1 MPRPTQ
7 RPPRRRPRV
16 ARRRSTSASIAKAA
30 ITGAVDVGD
39 VAAAGRASSM
49 TDTPAPATGVQRT
62 VLPNGL
68 TVLSEFYP
76 GVRSVALGA
85 WVRAASV
92 HETPDV
98 MGVSHLLEH
107 MVFKGTERRTAHEL
121 ALSLES
127 LGGSLDA
134 FTAREHTSFQARVL
148 DEHLPE
154 AADVMF
160 DLMFRPLLR
169 AEDLKLE
176 RKVVLEEI
184 SMVEDTPD
192 DLVFELHN
200 ETLWGAHPMGY
211 SILGTRDSVANMR
224 LDDVRALH
232 ERAYH
237 PPHVVVAAAGNV
249 THDRLLAV
257 LAEAGWADL
266 PRGDGVPMV
275 EVPVVAAPPARRDV
289 TRDGAQC
296 HVVLGSA
303 TVPHRDGRRYALML
317 VDTLLGG
324 GMSSRLFQK
333 VREELGLAY
342 SVYTFQSFHSF
353 AGTHGVYVGT
363 APETRAQALAA
374 VQEELQRVAEHGI
387 PEREL
392 AQGRQQLK
400 GQITLGLESPAAR
413 MYRLASVE
421 LYHEKFRPLDEVLRD
436 VDAID
441 VDAARAVCAEFFPP
455 ERQTVVSLGP
465 ES

>member
-1 MPRPTQ
+1 
-7 RPPRRRPRV
+7 
-16 ARRRSTSASIAKAA
+16 
-30 ITGAVDVGD
+30 
-39 VAAAGRASSM
+39 M
-49 TDTPAPATGVQRT
+49 THSPVPESGVQRT

-92 HETPDV
+92 HEPREV

-107 MVFKGTERRTAHEL
+107 LVFKGTERRNAHEL

-134 FTAREHTSFQARVL
+134 YTSREHTSFQARVL
-148 DEHLPE
+148 DEHLPQ

-169 AEDLKLE
+169 AEDLRLE

-192 DLVFELHN
+192 DLVFEMHN
-200 ETLWGAHPMGY
+200 EALWGAHPMGY
-211 SILGTRDSVANMR
+211 TILGTRETVANMK
-224 LDDVRALH
+224 LDDLRGLH
-232 ERAYH
+232 ARAYH
-237 PPHVVVAAAGNV
+237 PPHVVVSAAGNV
-249 THDRLLAV
+249 THAHLLEV

-266 PRGDGVPMV
+266 PRGDDTPMV
-275 EVPVVAAPPARRDV
+275 EVAAVPLAPAMRHVD
-289 TRDGAQC
+289 RDGAQC

-303 TVPHRDGRRYALML
+303 TVPHRDERRYALML

-324 GMSSRLFQK
+324 GMSSRLFQR

-342 SVYTFQSFHSF
+342 SVYTFQSFHSL
-353 AGTHGVYVGT
+353 AGAHGVYVGT
-363 APETRAQALAA
+363 APETRADALAA
-374 VQEELQRVAEHGI
+374 VLEELRRVSEAGI
-387 PEREL
+387 TEQEL

-400 GQITLGLESPAAR
+400 GQITLGLESPSAR

-421 LYHEKFRPLDEVLRD
+421 LYHEPFRPLDEVLRR

-441 VDAARAVCAEFFPP
+441 VDAARAACEAFFQP

-465 ES
+465 KG

>member
-1 MPRPTQ
+1 MSATLEQ
-7 RPPRRRPRV
+7 RIV
-16 ARRRSTSASIAKAA
+16 Q
-30 ITGAVDVGD
+30 V
-39 VAAAGRASSM
+39 
-49 TDTPAPATGVQRT
+49 GVQRT

-92 HETPDV
+92 HEAPEV

-107 MVFKGTERRTAHEL
+107 LVFKGTERRSAHEL

-134 FTAREHTSFQARVL
+134 YTSREHTSFQARVL
-148 DEHLPE
+148 DEHLPQ
-154 AADVMF
+154 AADVML

-169 AEDLKLE
+169 ADDLKLE

-184 SMVEDTPD
+184 GMVEDTPD

-200 ETLWGAHPMGY
+200 EALWGRHPMGY
-211 SILGTRDSVANMR
+211 SILGTRDTVSSMR

-232 ERAYH
+232 QRAYH
-237 PPHVVVAAAGNV
+237 PPHVVVAASGNV
-249 THDRLLAV
+249 DHAHLLEV
-257 LAEAGWADL
+257 LADAGWADL
-266 PRGDGVPMV
+266 TPGDGTPLPELEASV
-275 EVPVVAAPPARRDV
+275 EAPSTRHVRRDGSQV
-289 TRDGAQC
+289 
-296 HVVLGSA
+296 HMVLGSA
-303 TVPHRDGRRYALML
+303 TVPHRDQRRYALML

-342 SVYTFQSFHSF
+342 SVYTFQSFHSMTG
-353 AGTHGVYVGT
+353 AHGVYVAT
-363 APETRAQALAA
+363 APGTRADALAA
-374 VQEELQRVAEHGI
+374 VQAELHRVAEHGL

-400 GQITLGLESPAAR
+400 GQITLALESPSAR

-421 LYHEKFRPLDEVLRD
+421 LYRESYRALDEVLRSI
-436 VDAID
+436 DAID
-441 VDAARAVCAEFFPP
+441 EDAVRAVCAEFFAP
-455 ERQTVVSLGP
+455 ERQTVMSLGP
-465 ES
+465 TS